1 MPSSPAVI
9 TLPKK
14 VNLMKNLVQV
24 AGIIDAQEATLLAA
38 EGVDWLGFPL
48 RLPSG
53 KNDISEAA
61 ATSIIASLHA
71 PHAGVLIS
79 YLTDA
84 DEISAFC
91 TELGVTAVQLHGD
104 VELEQLRKLKQ
115 IRPDLYVLKSLV
127 VRADNADELR
137 ALVDECADVVDM
149 FITDTFN
156 PANGAKGATG
166 LTHDWSVSAEL
177 VRRSPKPLM
186 LAGGLTADNVA
197 AAIRQVRPAAVDA
210 HTGLEGPDGRK
221 DLEKTRS
228 FVAEARR
235 AFLELEHA

>member
-1 MPSSPAVI
+1 
-9 TLPKK
+9 
-14 VNLMKNLVQV
+14 MKNLVQV
-24 AGIIDAQEATLLAA
+24 AGIIDAVEANLLAA

-61 ATSIIASLHA
+61 AIEIIGSLRA

-79 YLTDA
+79 YLIDA
-84 DEISAFC
+84 DEISTFC

-104 VELEQLRKLKQ
+104 VEVEQLRKLKAL
-115 IRPDLYVLKSLV
+115 RPDLYVLKSLV
-127 VRADNADELR
+127 VRSDNADQLL
-137 ALVDECADVVDM
+137 ALVDDCAEYVDM
-149 FITDTFN
+149 FITDTYN

-197 AAIRQVRPAAVDA
+197 AAIAQVRPAAVDA

-221 DLEKTRS
+221 DIAKTRK

-235 AFLELEHA
+235 AFSELAAV